1 MTRLRHPILPALAV
15 LLAFLL
21 GVSGCKFQVS
31 TGKAKKAEE
40 KSEKE
45 EEKKERGVPVAV
57 TKIERGKIEDV
68 IKASNHLEAEQE
80 VRVLS
85 RAANQVIE
93 LLVEEGDVVK
103 KGQVLLRL
111 EDTDQRLAYKKALS
125 QLNQAK
131 SNFART
137 EKMFKDELV
146 PQKDYDDEKHRLEQ
160 LQVSLEEAERQVD
173 FTEIKAPIAGT
184 ITSRLVKIGDH
195 VNNGQHLFDI
205 IDFDSIVARVYVAER
220 HLGNLE
226 IDQPVRVVAKSIT
239 EKVFEGFVKRI
250 APIVDKDSGTVKVT
264 VGVKTRGRLRP
275 GMYVDAELV
284 VATHADALLIP
295 KRAIVYGG
303 DQMFVYLLQPK
314 RRVKRALVEPLLTDR
329 DFVEPKEG
337 FKEGDEIII
346 AGQTGLR
353 DDALVELPGDTPPED
368 EEDTDDEAEEKS
380 EAEVTSTNAPT
391 NETAGD

>member
-1 MTRLRHPILPALAV
+1 MTRSRHLILVSLTLA
-15 LLAFLL
+15 LAFLL
-21 GVSGCKFQVS
+21 AGNGCKFDTES
-31 TGKAKKAEE
+31 AAKKKADEKAKKD
-40 KSEKE
+40 K
-45 EEKKERGVPVAV
+45 KKERGVPVDV
-57 TKIERGKIEDV
+57 TKIGRGKIEDV

-85 RAANQVIE
+85 RAANQVVE
-93 LLVEEGDVVK
+93 LLVEEGDRVK
-103 KGQVLLRL
+103 KGEVLLRL
-111 EDTDQRLAYKKALS
+111 EDTDQRLAYKKTLS

-160 LQVSLEEAERQVD
+160 LQVSIEEAERQVD

-184 ITSRLVKIGDH
+184 ITTRLAKIGDH

-205 IDFDSIVARVYVAER
+205 IDFESIVARVYIPER
-220 HLGNLE
+220 HLGNLK
-226 IDQPVRVVAKSIT
+226 IDQSVRVVAKSLAN
-239 EKVFEGFVKRI
+239 KVFEGYVKRI

-264 VGVKTRGRLRP
+264 VGVRTRGELRP

-284 VATHADALLIP
+284 VATHPEALLIP

-303 DQMFVYLLQPK
+303 DQMFVYLLKPE
-314 RRVKRALVEPLLTDR
+314 RRVKRVLVEPLLSDR
-329 DFVEPKEG
+329 DHVEPKEG
-337 FKEGDEIII
+337 FNEGDEIII

-353 DDALVELPGDTPPED
+353 DDALVELPGDKVDED
-368 EEDTDDEAEEKS
+368 EESDDKDEEKS
-380 EAEVTSTNAPT
+380 GGETTSTNAPAA
-391 NETAGD
+391 EPSGE